1 MGWWGK
7 VLGGAFGFALGGPLG
22 AAFGAAMGHRFD
34 KGLEQNHYPGG
45 YSASNQERTQT
56 AFFIATFSVM
66 GHIAKADGR
75 VTEDEIAL
83 AQAVM
88 REMALDTIQS
98 KVARE
103 LFNQGKQS
111 DFELDSVIDQ
121 FRYECSR
128 RRVLIQMFIEIQL
141 HAAYADGDLHL
152 KEREILEYLA
162 SRLGFSKQHLEQL
175 EMLVQAQRARQ
186 QSATEAT
193 SIPLEKAY
201 GILGIEPAAGDAD
214 VKRAYR
220 RMMSQHHPDK
230 LVAKGLPEE
239 MMKIATAQTQEIR
252 AAYDVVKSARNMR

>member
-34 KGLEQNHYPGG
+34 KGLAQNHYPGG
-45 YSASNQERTQT
+45 HRASNQERTQT

-75 VTEDEIAL
+75 VTKDEIAL

-103 LFNQGKQS
+103 LFNQGKQPG
-111 DFELDSVIDQ
+111 FELDSIIDQ
-121 FRYECSR
+121 FRHECSR

-141 HAAYADGDLHL
+141 HAAYADGDLHPR
-152 KEREILEYLA
+152 EREILEDLA
-162 SRLGFSKQHLEQL
+162 SRLGFSKQHLHQL

-186 QSATEAT
+186 HSTT
-193 SIPLEKAY
+193 GTNSIPLEKAY
-201 GILGIEPAAGDAD
+201 GILGIDPTTSDAD
-214 VKRAYR
+214 VKKAYR

-239 MMKIATAQTQEIR
+239 MMKIATAQAQEIR
-252 AAYDVVKSARNMR
+252 AAYDVIKGVRNMR